1 MVSSPTT
8 TEYVKTRPKKKKI
21 KSDIWNLK
29 KEKKWSFTG
38 DVFVYQENLKVN
50 YTILNNERGGLDAKS
65 TEQNKS
71 SIFNG
76 N

>member
-1 MVSSPTT
+1 MS
-8 TEYVKTRPKKKKI
+8 KQDQKKKNEIRHMKF
-21 KSDIWNLK
+21 K
-29 KEKKWSFTG
+29 KGKKSFTG